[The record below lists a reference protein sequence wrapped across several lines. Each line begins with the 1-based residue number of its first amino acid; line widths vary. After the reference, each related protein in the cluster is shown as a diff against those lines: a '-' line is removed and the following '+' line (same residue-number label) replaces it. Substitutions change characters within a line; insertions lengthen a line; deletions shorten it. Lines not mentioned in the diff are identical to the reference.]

1 MERLGGDRKLS
12 NDTTLLTATHSSPF
26 ESHIPHSNHTK
37 ETVVKM
43 SSLTRFFR
51 RRRTYTNVVQE
62 LAGYSDH
69 ELHDIGID
77 RVDIRE
83 IARRMSEE
91 GR

>member
-1 MERLGGDRKLS
+1 MERLGGDRKIKQRH
-12 NDTTLLTATHSSPF
+12 NAANRDTFIPVRITHPR
-26 ESHIPHSNHTK
+26 SNHTK

-43 SSLTRFFR
+43 SSLTRFLR
-51 RRRTYTNVVQE
+51 RRRIYRNVVQE
-62 LAGYSDH
+62 LAGYSDQ

-77 RVDIRE
+77 RVDISE